1 MRFVVIFLA
10 TLLFLVLSAPTV
22 FADEA
27 EKSTVRY
34 KKKTEIDF
42 DDVNIDGALK
52 QPHGSYLLEKRQT
65 NFNPLIT
72 LKENF
77 DKEIHD
83 SVQEIR

>member
-1 MRFVVIFLA
+1 MRFIVFFLV
-10 TLLFLVLSAPTV
+10 TLLFLALPVSLS